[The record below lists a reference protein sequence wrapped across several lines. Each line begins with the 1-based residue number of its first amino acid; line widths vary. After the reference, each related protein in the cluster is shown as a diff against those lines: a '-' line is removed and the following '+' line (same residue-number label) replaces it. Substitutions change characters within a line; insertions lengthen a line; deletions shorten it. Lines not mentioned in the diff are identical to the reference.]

1 MAAEGSR
8 MQEAPAGRVAPGSGG
23 SGRNEASLSISHLTS
38 QRIMSDI
45 QSLLALQHDDLVI
58 HDLETRLA
66 ALEPRIRALD
76 TRRQR
81 IVDGLERQSA
91 LVATE
96 EKKQAFLRDKIAEHR
111 TLIDRNQAQLDAVK
125 TMRQATAAAS
135 QMEQAKKIVAGEESD
150 LLVLNRKLEE
160 LRGVLHKL
168 QADLAS
174 CEAEQA
180 TARTEVAGERAAID
194 GDLATAN
201 AQRTQTAE
209 HVPAALRSRYDR
221 IRNKKRVQVL
231 VPLNAL
237 ACGACDTAIPMQR
250 RHAMMSGTTIEL
262 CEVCGVLMYQAV

>member
-1 MAAEGSR
+1 